1 MDYKT
6 NANGTVIYAARV
18 KEILYRSRYPRYID
32 AARSLFGCRAQLIVA
47 DVVQHGRVRI
57 GAVLERMRERETAGE
72 GVSARDAEEETVE
85 MFGKLVDMQYLCC
98 AVVDSQVEGAK
109 KLDLFRLPD
118 SVTSFLQE
126 KAAQSAQPVAKRRKL
141 DPPSSPRETNPLQ
154 LNDGGIYYRLNFNQF
169 HRHFLNQAII
179 SAAQIKFDPAATVIL
194 RTVLEATS
202 SKPFESVFGLTTA
215 GISSFELFQHL
226 PAVPIL
232 SRDEMSQYLTI
243 LGQDQVP
250 FLVKTGEQGGGTY
263 AVNIRGITDI
273 LCEQT
278 IESVVRERFGSRS
291 LRVFRLLLAKKHLEQ
306 KQVGELAMIPAKESK
321 ELLYK
326 LFIEG
331 FVSVQELPR
340 TADHAPS
347 RTFYLFAVNLDQV
360 RRKLLA
366 QCYETAANLIS
377 RRHSEVE
384 KCERL
389 DEKSRLCEM
398 HAEQLKAAG
407 NATKEDL
414 DEVEEII
421 TPGEREQLKNF
432 KETVRKLEQAEL
444 QLDDTIMALSRYQ

>member
-1 MDYKT
+1 M
-6 NANGTVIYAARV
+6 
-18 KEILYRSRYPRYID
+18 
-32 AARSLFGCRAQLIVA
+32 
-47 DVVQHGRVRI
+47 
-57 GAVLERMRERETAGE
+57 
-72 GVSARDAEEETVE
+72 
-85 MFGKLVDMQYLCC
+85 
-98 AVVDSQVEGAK
+98 
-109 KLDLFRLPD
+109 
-118 SVTSFLQE
+118 
-126 KAAQSAQPVAKRRKL
+126 
-141 DPPSSPRETNPLQ
+141 
-154 LNDGGIYYRLNFNQF
+154 
-169 HRHFLNQAII
+169 
-179 SAAQIKFDPAATVIL
+179 
-194 RTVLEATS
+194 
-202 SKPFESVFGLTTA
+202 FGLTTA